1 MSKHPIV
8 GYSHLQAKSSNW
20 TPISSSLLTI
30 LAIHCGVIRPILE
43 YAVQSWCPYLLKD
56 IEELEKVQHRV
67 TKLVPGMSDWTYE
80 ARCKE
85 LKLPTLKQ
93 RRLRGDL
100 IETYKILR
108 GHKGAD
114 YKKFFYQRSCL
125 ETQEKRTYSLTSEG
139 RMVCY

>member
-1 MSKHPIV
+1 MI
-8 GYSHLQAKSSNW
+8 
-20 TPISSSLLTI
+20 
-30 LAIHCGVIRPILE
+30 
-43 YAVQSWCPYLLKD
+43 KD

-108 GHKGAD
+108 GHEGAD
-114 YKKFFYQRSCL
+114 YRKFFELNVGITRGNVWKL
-125 ETQEKRTYSLTSEG
+125 KKREHISSQVREG
-139 RMVCY
+139 WFSYRVVNPWNELPDNVVDAPSIKTFKRRLDEYLDLS

>member
-1 MSKHPIV
+1 M
-8 GYSHLQAKSSNW
+8 
-20 TPISSSLLTI
+20 
-30 LAIHCGVIRPILE
+30 
-43 YAVQSWCPYLLKD
+43 QSWCPYLLKD

-100 IETYKILR
+100 IETYKILN
-108 GHKGAD
+108 GHEGAD
-114 YKKFFYQRSCL
+114 YTKFFELDDGITRGHS
-125 ETQEKRTYSLTSEG
+125 
-139 RMVCY
+139 